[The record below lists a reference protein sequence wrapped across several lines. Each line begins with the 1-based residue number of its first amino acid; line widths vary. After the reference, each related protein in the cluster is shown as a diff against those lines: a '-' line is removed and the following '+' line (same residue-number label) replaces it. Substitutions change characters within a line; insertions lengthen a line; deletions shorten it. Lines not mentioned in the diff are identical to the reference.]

1 MLVSDFDY
9 GLPEELI
16 AQVPLSDRAASRMLV
31 VDRAA
36 GTWSDR
42 MFADLPEYLERDDA
56 LVLNNTKVLSAR
68 LFGRRAGVHATTSK
82 TDITGLVEV
91 LLLKRVSEEPNR
103 WETLARPGRKMRVG
117 EGIHFP
123 GGLEAT
129 IVDRGERGLRV
140 IEFAPVPDFDA
151 LLARVG
157 HMPLPPYIKRS
168 DEVADQERYQ
178 TVFASRPGAAAAPTA
193 GLHFTPDV
201 IERIRSRGVQPVE
214 ITLHVGRG
222 TFQPVEVEEIERH
235 EMHSEQY
242 EISAEAASTLNEAGR
257 RIAVGTTAV
266 RTLEHGIREAGGRFV
281 AGAGETSIFI
291 YPGFEFR
298 AVDALLTNFHLP
310 RSTLIMLVAAFA
322 GRELTLA
329 AYEHAV
335 RERYRFYSYGDCML
349 IV

>member
-1 MLVSDFDY
+1 VLVSDFDY
-9 GLPEELI
+9 DLPEELI
-16 AQVPLSDRAASRMLV
+16 EQTTLADRAASRMLV
-31 VDRAA
+31 IDRAA
-36 GTWSDR
+36 GTWYDR
-42 MFADLPEYLERDDA
+42 AFTDLPDYLERGDT
-56 LVLNNTKVLSAR
+56 LVLNNTKVLAAR

-82 TDITGLVEV
+82 SDITGLVEV
-91 LLLKRVSEEPNR
+91 LLLKRVSDEPNR
-103 WETLARPGRKMRVG
+103 WEALARPGRKLRVG
-117 EGIHFP
+117 EEIQFP
-123 GGLEAT
+123 GGLEGT

-151 LLARVG
+151 MLSRVG

-168 DEVADQERYQ
+168 DEVADHERYQ
-178 TVFASRPGAAAAPTA
+178 TVFASRAGAAAAPTA
-193 GLHFTPDV
+193 GLHFTPEV
-201 IERIRSRGVQPVE
+201 LGRIKSQGVRPVE

-235 EMHSEQY
+235 KMHSEQY
-242 EISAEAASTLNEAGR
+242 EISAEAASALNEAGR
-257 RIAVGTTAV
+257 LVAVGTTAV
-266 RTLEHGIREAGGRFV
+266 RTLEHGIREAGASFK
-281 AGAGETSIFI
+281 AGTGETSIFI

-310 RSTLIMLVAAFA
+310 RSTLIMLVAALA

>member
-1 MLVSDFDY
+1 VLISDFDY
-9 GLPEELI
+9 DLPEELI
-16 AQVPLSDRAASRMLV
+16 AQAPLADRAASRMLV

-42 MFADLPEYLERDDA
+42 LFTDLPDYLERGDA

-68 LFGRRAGVHATTSK
+68 LFGRRSGVYATTSK
-82 TDITGLVEV
+82 SDITGLVEI

-103 WETLARPGRKMRVG
+103 WEALARPGRKMRVG
-117 EGIHFP
+117 EGLQFP

-140 IEFAPVPDFDA
+140 IEFAPVPDFNA
-151 LLARVG
+151 VLSRVG

-178 TVFASRPGAAAAPTA
+178 TVFASRAGAAAAPTA

-201 IERIRSRGVQPVE
+201 LERVVSQDAKPVE

-222 TFQPVEVEEIERH
+222 TFQLVEVEEIERH
-235 EMHSEQY
+235 EMHSEWY
-242 EISAEAASTLNEAGR
+242 EISAETASALNEAGR

-266 RTLEHGIREAGGRFV
+266 RTLEHGIREAGGRFE
-281 AGAGETSIFI
+281 AATGETSIFI

-310 RSTLIMLVAAFA
+310 RSTLIMLVAALA

>member
-1 MLVSDFDY
+1 
-9 GLPEELI
+9 
-16 AQVPLSDRAASRMLV
+16 MLV

-42 MFADLPEYLERDDA
+42 LFTDLPDYLERGDA

-68 LFGRRAGVHATTSK
+68 LFGRRSGVYATTSK
-82 TDITGLVEV
+82 SDITGLVEI

-103 WETLARPGRKMRVG
+103 WEALARPGRKMRVG
-117 EGIHFP
+117 EGLQFP

-140 IEFAPVPDFDA
+140 IEFAPVPDFNA
-151 LLARVG
+151 VLSRVG

-178 TVFASRPGAAAAPTA
+178 TVFASRAGAAAAPTA

-201 IERIRSRGVQPVE
+201 LERVVSQDAKPVE

-222 TFQPVEVEEIERH
+222 TFQLVEVEEIERH
-235 EMHSEQY
+235 EMHSEWY
-242 EISAEAASTLNEAGR
+242 EISAETASALNEAGR

-266 RTLEHGIREAGGRFV
+266 RTLEHGIREAGGRFE
-281 AGAGETSIFI
+281 AATGETSIFI

-310 RSTLIMLVAAFA
+310 RSTLIMLVAALA